1 MILFKV
7 FNVAKYSKVNPPLV
21 SEMDVT
27 TVGLGGAGL
36 LGLVSYI
43 LSVFQKDPEYLRQ
56 EELITDDQQEELLRK
71 LAESYASGA
80 KQSFYIIIDNKTPP
94 ELKRTWY
101 RYDPN
106 LRKYVEQG
114 IPGGV
119 FGPNIQKSE
128 VKWVDSDG
136 TPVELD
142 YATLFEWNSASYKQ
156 FIQNRAVGFAR
167 QVASRLGFT
176 YDWKKLFENP
186 NNLITKYFQDARP
199 EENFVV
205 FNDVNIKKIIDDLL
219 ETIGQKVVDSA
230 RVRSA
235 KQIARNKIVDT
246 LEILEQVDRVGEYK
260 RFLARELFL
269 TSLFHSPFLI
279 FEPVLQGAIDSTLF
293 ELREWVKIPNGTN
306 DKVLFTDLINSDC
319 SIIFAEAVAELMI
332 YSNKSVGLSTP
343 KGRLL
348 SHNWTYI
355 QTLHRLRKVY
365 KYSGE
370 FIETGTD
377 SLHEKLSDITK
388 IEPKIPMTAVDPNKT
403 YMYAPPGTVQLGG
416 SP

>member
-1 MILFKV
+1 
-7 FNVAKYSKVNPPLV
+7 
-21 SEMDVT
+21 MDVLGIG
-27 TVGLGGAGL
+27 VGGIGLGASALSAL
-36 LGLVSYI
+36 LYYLVGVY
-43 LSVFQKDPEYLRQ
+43 QKNPEYLRQ
-56 EELITDDQQEELLRK
+56 EELITDEQQEELLQK
-71 LAESYASGA
+71 LSEGYDRSG

-94 ELKRTWY
+94 ELKRTWF
-101 RYDPN
+101 RFDSKS
-106 LRKYVEQG
+106 RSYVEQG

-128 VKWVDSDG
+128 VKWVDSEG

-156 FIQNRAVGFAR
+156 FIENRSVGFAR

-186 NNLITKYFQDARP
+186 NNLITKYFQDAQP
-199 EENFVV
+199 NENFLV
-205 FNDVNIKKIIDDLL
+205 FNDVNIKSVIDNLL
-219 ETIGQKVVDSA
+219 AAIGEKVVDSDK
-230 RVRSA
+230 VRNA

-269 TSLFHSPFLI
+269 TSLFHSPFLV

-293 ELREWVKIPNGTN
+293 ELREWVKLPENTS

-355 QTLHRLRKVY
+355 QTLNRLRKVY

-370 FIETGTD
+370 FLEVGTNK
-377 SLHEKLSDITK
+377 LHEKLSDITK
-388 IEPKIPMTAVDPNKT
+388 LAPEETLVSPETAKQ
-403 YMYAPPGTVQLGG
+403 YLYIPPGTVQLGG